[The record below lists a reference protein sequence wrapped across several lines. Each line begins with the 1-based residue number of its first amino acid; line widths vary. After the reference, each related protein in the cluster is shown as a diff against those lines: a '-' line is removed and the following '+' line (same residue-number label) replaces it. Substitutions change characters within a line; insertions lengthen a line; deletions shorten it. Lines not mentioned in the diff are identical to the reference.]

1 MLLYFICCK
10 YLADNDKKCY
20 YVLSY
25 TSKLSS
31 QCFVK
36 KRNHL
41 LAHKIFLAQSHLRG
55 KQSSYK
61 GLSINDVGN
70 WEGAV
75 S

>member
-1 MLLYFICCK
+1 MLLYFIRCK

-31 QCFVK
+31 QCFGK

-41 LAHKIFLAQSHLRG
+41 LAHGVFFMLVRG
-55 KQSSYK
+55 KQT
-61 GLSINDVGN
+61 
-70 WEGAV
+70 
-75 S
+75 